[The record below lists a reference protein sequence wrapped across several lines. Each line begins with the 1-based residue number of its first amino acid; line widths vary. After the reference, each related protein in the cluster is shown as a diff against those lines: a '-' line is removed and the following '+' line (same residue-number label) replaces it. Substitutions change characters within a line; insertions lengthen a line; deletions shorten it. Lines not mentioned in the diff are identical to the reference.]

1 MCERDSSSSL
11 SVCEDAK
18 RYLGCSS
25 KISSSDIAAVLGMS
39 SKFQILTD
47 SILVV
52 CWLIVEPKDVIH
64 FAVTHFLKNTHDL
77 ILTIIQVLW
86 LLLLVA
92 SSGCIHKVHLGA
104 QLNLINKFMLRL
116 PISIW
121 TLGKDFLL
129 CFFPVHLRVWK
140 TWMWQSPVCIEAVH
154 GGCFWPLA
162 VIWSPK
168 FKTGSRTAK
177 LEATF
182 WITDNKVTQK
192 GRGGFYVFQYS
203 PKVWPLSPP
212 SLHLPHWFVCLPPSH
227 LNH

>member
-18 RYLGCSS
+18 RYFGCSS
-25 KISSSDIAAVLGMS
+25 KISSSDIPAVLGMS

-64 FAVTHFLKNTHDL
+64 FAVSHFLKNTHDL

-92 SSGCIHKVHLGA
+92 SSGCIHEVHLGA

-116 PISIW
+116 VGLRKRCIDMVEIVHFSTTVLDLIGLGYKVLSASALHSILDHQ
-121 TLGKDFLL
+121 T
-129 CFFPVHLRVWK
+129 
-140 TWMWQSPVCIEAVH
+140 
-154 GGCFWPLA
+154 
-162 VIWSPK
+162 
-168 FKTGSRTAK
+168 K
-177 LEATF
+177 LK
-182 WITDNKVTQK
+182 I
-192 GRGGFYVFQYS
+192 
-203 PKVWPLSPP
+203 
-212 SLHLPHWFVCLPPSH
+212 LHQDH
-227 LNH
+227 